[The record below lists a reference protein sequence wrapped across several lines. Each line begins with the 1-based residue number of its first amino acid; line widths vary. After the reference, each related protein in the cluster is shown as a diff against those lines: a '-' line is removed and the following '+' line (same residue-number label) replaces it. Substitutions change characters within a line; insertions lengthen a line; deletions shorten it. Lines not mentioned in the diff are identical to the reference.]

1 MFYFKKKFQKT
12 KVLNSP
18 YKR

>member
-1 MFYFKKKFQKT
+1 MQT

-18 YKR
+18 NN